1 MNSTIVIILVE
12 LFVNLCNVIIIN
24 ELRTCVSM
32 VDYYNRLEESGKYF
46 ACILRA
52 IADNK
57 SSPSF
62 SNGRR
67 KHLKPIALPFMLPS

>member
-1 MNSTIVIILVE
+1 MFVQVTLVLAIGKRVLAQTVNSDRRIAE
-12 LFVNLCNVIIIN
+12 P
-24 ELRTCVSM
+24 SM
-32 VDYYNRLEESGKYF
+32 VDYYNRLEESSKYF

-67 KHLKPIALPFMLPS
+67 EHLKPIALPFMLPS